1 MIHALFFTFSK
12 KSQNWAIHVL
22 FLKKK
27 RERWPV
33 CIIPLWIH
41 WSLLCFNVLVDARVF
56 VAYVLYNVLLTYN
69 TNLGTLNVRMVS
81 IPCQNTVFLLL
92 LQFASFSRIFLCSFL
107 FMSGYQIPVLLF
119 SDCFTVWYQCIS
131 GCNDTSQRLTWFSDR
146 RSFLTVDCEKNNS
159 LEITKSWFD
168 INFVDYYESVQLL
181 ALWMCEYFNSNC
193 TNIQLLRN
201 QTVS

>member
-41 WSLLCFNVLVDARVF
+41 CSLLCFNVLVDARVF

-92 LQFASFSRIFLCSFL
+92 LQFASFSRIFLCVSFL
-107 FMSGYQIPVLLF
+107 CLAIRYLYYCLVIVLQYDINVSVVVTTHLKGLH
-119 SDCFTVWYQCIS
+119 D
-131 GCNDTSQRLTWFSDR
+131 
-146 RSFLTVDCEKNNS
+146 FLTEEVFWQS
-159 LEITKSWFD
+159 
-168 INFVDYYESVQLL
+168 
-181 ALWMCEYFNSNC
+181 
-193 TNIQLLRN
+193 
-201 QTVS
+201 TVKRIIVLK